1 MSSEKII
8 HITDDT
14 FEQEVLQSDTPVLVD
29 YWAEWCGPCKMIAPA
44 LDQIASEYQG
54 RLKVAKLNIDE
65 NQSTPPKYG
74 IRGIPTLMLFKNG
87 NVEATK
93 VGALSK
99 TQLAAFID
107 SNI

>member
-1 MSSEKII
+1 MSDKIV

-14 FEQEVLQSDTPVLVD
+14 FEEEVLQSETPVLVD